1 MKVLIISLL
10 LVGCLT
16 RVNAQKK
23 FDYYQTIYEE
33 FELRAGDTIQFLE
46 GSLGGQFV
54 HVFYMVGKV
63 QKRKATFSSG
73 FYTELVID
81 HFLERKEKGEKKI
94 YAVMGIPNKPKWLVW
109 ALLDEALDQKEIKLK
124 SKQ

>member
-23 FDYYQTIYEE
+23 FDHYQTMVEG
-33 FELRAGDTIQFLE
+33 FELRAGDTIQFLK

-54 HVFYMVGKV
+54 HVYTLWGRTPPTRAAFQGANSKMLIDYF
-63 QKRKATFSSG
+63 KRKKNRGVEKVYAVSKIPNVKNVLV
-73 FYTELVID
+73 YTEI
-81 HFLERKEKGEKKI
+81 ES
-94 YAVMGIPNKPKWLVW
+94 
-109 ALLDEALDQKEIKLK
+109 ALKSKEIKFENP
-124 SKQ
+124 